1 MLIHSAHAYQISIG
15 PVPGRGEG
23 DSEGARHNTIHSKER
38 EGRQGQAA
46 PWVEQST
53 MGPEKGQPSLLL
65 S

>member
-1 MLIHSAHAYQISIG
+1 MSIG

-23 DSEGARHNTIHSKER
+23 DSEEARYDIIYSKER

-53 MGPEKGQPSLLL
+53 MGPEKGQPLLIL